1 MIIPSWVFCDEK
13 GCLEANYKKHSEK
26 AKEQRKESSRLKAEH
41 DQERPSS
48 LVSPKSKRFGT
59 SSMG

>member
-26 AKEQRKESSRLKAEH
+26 AKEQRKESSELKTEH
-41 DQERPSS
+41 DQKRPSS
-48 LVSPKSKRFGT
+48 LVSSKSKRFKPT
-59 SSMG
+59 SME